1 MDLFENLVGL
11 LSEAIFTS
19 FSLLPWD
26 LIDVNDLKDVD
37 DFFSIL
43 TEHFE
48 DLLDFADGVLDIDGL
63 ERIEVVFVELDN
75 PWSEEML

>member
-1 MDLFENLVGL
+1 M
-11 LSEAIFTS
+11 
-19 FSLLPWD
+19 
-26 LIDVNDLKDVD
+26 IDVNDLKDVD

-48 DLLDFADGVLDIDGL
+48 DLLDFADEVLDIEGL
-63 ERIEVVFVELDN
+63 DRIEVVFVELDN